1 MSACEFFFFSCITKK
16 TLPFQNDPILLN
28 SERLHQSSG
37 REKEI
42 KIVVLCLRP
51 KQKVKLG
58 TFTSHSRAVT
68 ANKFMFKKKRGA
80 SGAKFLFC

>member
-1 MSACEFFFFSCITKK
+1 MSVCEFFFFSCITKK

-37 REKEI
+37 REKENR
-42 KIVVLCLRP
+42 CLVFTSST
-51 KQKVKLG
+51 KLNVKLG